1 MQGVL
6 VEWDFCLESSYSGG
20 CWGDNSNITTYK
32 KLPVQPNKNS
42 PQKSQTHIAA
52 YSDDMVKGVT
62 AISGYRNRQIEVL
75 QVLDA
80 VVE

>member
-1 MQGVL
+1 MIIAISPRTKNFQ
-6 VEWDFCLESSYSGG
+6 Y
-20 CWGDNSNITTYK
+20 NQTKI
-32 KLPVQPNKNS
+32 LPKN
-42 PQKSQTHIAA
+42 PKPICAA